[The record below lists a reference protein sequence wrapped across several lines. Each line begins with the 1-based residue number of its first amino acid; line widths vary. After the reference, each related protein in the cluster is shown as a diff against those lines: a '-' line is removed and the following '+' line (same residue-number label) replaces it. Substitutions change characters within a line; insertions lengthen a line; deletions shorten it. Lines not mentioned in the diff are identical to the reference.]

1 MIITCN
7 NCDKK
12 FDADASV
19 IPERGRLLQCSNCN
33 HKWFFKKKII
43 NKTTEQVNIDNP
55 IQKINTIKVNIPK
68 DFGNIEEKIV
78 TVDHESSET
87 MALLDRSIKKDFV
100 KEKTQIKN
108 KSKKWL
114 SYKKE
119 PFNQDTNLMEKKANY
134 SILSLIVVFII
145 SFIALIIVMDT
156 FQKPISN
163 IVPNIE
169 FLLYNLYESINDIV
183 LFIEDLI

>member
-55 IQKINTIKVNIPK
+55 IQKINTIKANIPK
-68 DFGNIEEKIV
+68 DFTNIKEKIV
-78 TVDHESSET
+78 TVNHKSSET
-87 MALLDRSIKKDFV
+87 IALLDKSIKKDFEI
-100 KEKTQIKN
+100 EKTLIKD
-108 KSKKWL
+108 KSKKWM

-119 PFNQDTNLMEKKANY
+119 PFYRDTNLMGKKTNY
-134 SILSLIVVFII
+134 NILNLIVVFII
-145 SFIALIIVMDT
+145 SFIALIVLMDT

-163 IVPNIE
+163 IVPNFE

-183 LFIEDLI
+183 LFFKDLI

>member
-12 FDADASV
+12 FEVDASV
-19 IPERGRLLQCSNCN
+19 IPESGRLLQCSSCN
-33 HKWFFKKKII
+33 HKWFFKKMII

-68 DFGNIEEKIV
+68 GLGNIEEKIV
-78 TVDHESSET
+78 TVNHESSET
-87 MALLDRSIKKDFV
+87 IALLDKSIKKDFEI
-100 KEKTQIKN
+100 EKTQIKD
-108 KSKKWL
+108 KSKKWI

-119 PFNQDTNLMEKKANY
+119 LFNQDTNLMGKKTNY
-134 SILSLIVVFII
+134 SILNLIVVFII
-145 SFIALIIVMDT
+145 SFIALIIVIDT
-156 FQKPISN
+156 FQKPISD

-183 LFIEDLI
+183 LFFEDLI